1 MAATLA
7 LPEDVVQGSQGKR
20 KNHTESIPPMIRN
33 LLQDLSKIRM
43 AILTESPQSLPLVA
57 PLLIETEVHLRQLW
71 QAQP

>member
-1 MAATLA
+1 MAATLTLSEGA
-7 LPEDVVQGSQGKR
+7 TQVYSTEQGKR
-20 KNHTESIPPMIRN
+20 VESIPPMIRD

-71 QAQP
+71 QAQL